1 MDHNNNNKLD
11 LFKTNDNH
19 YGLKEKLLNNEIS
32 RLNTNSTSKFNTD
45 IN

>member
-1 MDHNNNNKLD
+1 MG
-11 LFKTNDNH
+11 H